1 MHHNLYDKYVEDVL
15 SGRQVAGQYIKLACE
30 RYLKFRKKYEFREE
44 KVDDVID
51 FIAHTK
57 HTAGKFKGKPFILEP
72 WQEFA
77 VANIFGFY
85 TSDGLRLTQS
95 VFIECAR
102 KVGKTQFISSLALY
116 CLVAD
121 GESMAEVPVLAN
133 SAQQAAILLN
143 MSKLLIGHL
152 DPKHK
157 HFTRLRDVIKYPKTN
172 SSMYIKASD
181 SSNLDGLNPY
191 VFILDETHEMKD
203 SSIHDVMVS
212 GQGMRENPLGIEIT
226 TAGFDITGYCYGVRN
241 TCVNILKG
249 LAEDDSQFS
258 LIYELDRDDDWEDET
273 VWRKCNPNLDVTVT
287 TAWMKKQLNKA
298 KNNPDL
304 LRSFK
309 VKNLNIWQAGSV
321 NQWLDDRLVEDS
333 TAKLEW
339 DVFTDG
345 TSITWGGIDLSS
357 VSDLTSV
364 SFMVKKD
371 NVYYFKTKY
380 YLPEATLN
388 DANNGE
394 KYRKW
399 NREGYLT
406 LTPGNVC
413 DYDYILNDILTLQSQ
428 GLNIDSISYDTYNA
442 TQFAINATAMG
453 LPMKPYAQALYNF
466 NRPTKEFERLIKN
479 GRVVLDYNPITQWC
493 FSNAVLK
500 TDYNNNVKP
509 IKKDGQNVASSF
521 KIDGVITTVESLGG
535 YLESDTAKYEQTDMT
550 V

>member
-1 MHHNLYDKYVEDVL
+1 MYNGYERYVEDVL
-15 SGRQVAGQYIKLACE
+15 SGRQVAGKYVKLACQ
-30 RYLKFRKKYEFREE
+30 RYLDFRDKYEFRED
-44 KVDDVID
+44 KVNKVID

-72 WQEFA
+72 WQEFV

-85 TSDGLRLTQS
+85 DGDTRVTQS

-102 KVGKTQFISSLALY
+102 KVGKTQFIAAIALY

-121 GESMAEVPVLAN
+121 GESMAEVPILAN

-143 MSKLLIGHL
+143 MSKLLIGYL

-191 VFILDETHEMKD
+191 VFVLDEVHEYKD
-203 SSIHDVMVS
+203 SRIYDVMVS
-212 GQGMRENPLGIEIT
+212 GQGMRENPMGIQIT
-226 TAGFDITGYCYGVRN
+226 TAGFDITGYCYGVRK

-249 LAEDDSQFS
+249 LADDDSQFS
-258 LIYELDRDDDWEDET
+258 MIFELDKDDDWEDDR
-273 VWRKCNPNLDVTVT
+273 VWVKANPNLDVTVT
-287 TAWMKKQLNKA
+287 KAWMHKHLNKA

-309 VKNLNIWQAGSV
+309 VKNLNIWQASSV
-321 NQWLDDRLVEDS
+321 NQWIDNQIIEDA
-333 TAKLEW
+333 TQKVPW
-339 DVFTDG
+339 DIFNDG
-345 TSITWGGIDLSS
+345 NTITWAGIDLSS
-357 VSDLTSV
+357 VSDLTCATY
-364 SFMVKKD
+364 MAKKE
-371 NVYYFKTKY
+371 NVYYFKTQY

-388 DANNGE
+388 DPNNGE

-413 DYDYILNDILTLQSQ
+413 DYDYILNDILTTQQ
-428 GLNIDSISYDTYNA
+428 GGVTLDTISYDSYNA
-442 TQFAINATAMG
+442 TQFAINATSAG

-466 NRPTKEFERLIKN
+466 NRPTKEFERLIKQ

-500 TDYNNNVKP
+500 TDWNGNVKP
-509 IKKDGQNVASSF
+509 IKNDGQNVASSN
-521 KIDGVITTVESLGG
+521 KIDGVITIVESLGG
-535 YLESDTAKYEQTDMT
+535 YLESDTAKYEGSDMS